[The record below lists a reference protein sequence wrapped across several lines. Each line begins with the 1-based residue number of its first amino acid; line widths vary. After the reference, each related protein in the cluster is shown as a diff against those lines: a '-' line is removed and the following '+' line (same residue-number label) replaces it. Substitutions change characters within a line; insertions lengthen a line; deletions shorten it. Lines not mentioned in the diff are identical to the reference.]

1 MVNCEI
7 YADNAHSTQ
16 IISQK
21 LLELCENYD
30 DLAFVFIGTDAN
42 IGDSLGP
49 ICGELTADLSQN
61 CFFYGN
67 LKHTITAKDV
77 PFLCN
82 FTKKAHPSTFIV
94 VIDAAL
100 GRIEDIGTI
109 KICSGGI
116 KPGLG
121 VNKDLPLVGDVSIIG
136 VVGEKKKC
144 NDMTSV
150 LRLGNVYKMAVI
162 ISDGI
167 RGFFELKRR
176 SAGSESPD
184 RIYRSECKKFDIFT

>member
-1 MVNCEI
+1 MVDCEI

-21 LLELCENYD
+21 LLELCKYFD

-49 ICGELTADLSQN
+49 ICGELSADLSQN
-61 CFFYGN
+61 FFIYGN

-77 PFLCN
+77 PFLYN
-82 FTKKAHPSTFIV
+82 FIKNAHPSTFIV
-94 VIDAAL
+94 VVDAAL
-100 GRIEDIGTI
+100 GRSEDIGTI
-109 KICSGGI
+109 KICPGGI

-150 LRLGNVYKMAVI
+150 LRLGNVHKMAVI

-167 RGFFELKRR
+167 RGFVKLKNRFK
-176 SAGSESPD
+176 GSESP
-184 RIYRSECKKFDIFT
+184 YGFFLSKV